1 MLVTG
6 ATGFIGRRL
15 VEALRE
21 HDAVVHVLV
30 RHGLRARNPPWP
42 AHTVIERHGDFDQP
56 QTLNGVCAGVDTIFH
71 LAGYS
76 GPEPDGAVGDAHWQ
90 VTVEGTRAL
99 LAQAQR
105 TGVRRFVFVSSVK
118 AMGEGGAT
126 RFDESSP
133 VMPVSPY
140 GRAKLEAE
148 KLVLDAGRDRPA
160 LSLSQTV
167 PMNRAASP
175 SPGPGGH
182 PLPRNAGEGESVQP
196 AAAGSRVGHGMHVCV
211 LRLPM
216 VYGRDNQGNVPRMI
230 AAVDRGWFPPLPEA
244 GNKRSMVHVE
254 DAVQAMLLAATN
266 PNAAGKVYI
275 VTDGQAYSTRQ
286 IYEWICAA
294 LQRPVPRWTI
304 PLSLLRFTARIGDW
318 IGRLSER
325 RFALDTDSLDKL
337 IGSAWYSS
345 EKISREL
352 GYRPVHTLQEALP
365 EMVKEY
371 KLRTGR

>member
-1 MLVTG
+1 MPGESDRPIVLITG

-30 RHGLRARNPPWP
+30 RHGLRTRNPPWP
-42 AHTVIERHGDFDQP
+42 AHTVIERHGDLDQP

-99 LAQAQR
+99 LAQAQQA
-105 TGVRRFVFVSSVK
+105 GVRRFVFVSSVK
-118 AMGEGGAT
+118 AMGEGGT
-126 RFDESSP
+126 TWFDESSP
-133 VMPVSPY
+133 AMPVSPY

-148 KLVLDAGRDRPA
+148 KLVLDAGKKHR
-160 LSLSQTV
+160 
-167 PMNRAASP
+167 
-175 SPGPGGH
+175 
-182 PLPRNAGEGESVQP
+182 
-196 AAAGSRVGHGMHVCV
+196 MHVCI
-211 LRLPM
+211 LRLPL

-230 AAVDRGWFPPLPEA
+230 SAIDRGRFPPLPEV
-244 GNKRSMVHVE
+244 GNKRSMVHVD
-254 DAVQAMLLAATN
+254 DAVQAMLLAATK
-266 PNAAGKVYI
+266 PSAAGKVYI
-275 VTDGQAYSTRQ
+275 VTDGRAYSTRQ

-304 PLSLLRFTARIGDW
+304 PLSFLHFIARAGDW
-318 IGRLSER
+318 VGRLSGR
-325 RFALDTDSLDKL
+325 RFALDTDSLNKL

-345 EKISREL
+345 EKISHEL
-352 GYRPVHTLQEALP
+352 GYRPVHTLQDALP
-365 EMVKEY
+365 EMVAEFRKNS
-371 KLRTGR
+371 